1 MPSGMMAIG
10 LSCLRW
16 AGRVIVAPQRR
27 ISSSGCAA
35 TTRIESTTGIA
46 HLHHHHPL
54 FVYELAVLR
63 KMLSQP
69 PLELVAVICAIERF
83 ILPVIHNALGRRPAH
98 RVHPG
103 TDSARPKIYR

>member
-16 AGRVIVAPQRR
+16 AGRVIVAPQPR

-69 PLELVAVICAIERF
+69 PLELVAAISSFETF
-83 ILPVIHNALGRRPAH
+83 IFPLIQNTLPPPPAPPPH
-98 RVHPG
+98 H
-103 TDSARPKIYR
+103 